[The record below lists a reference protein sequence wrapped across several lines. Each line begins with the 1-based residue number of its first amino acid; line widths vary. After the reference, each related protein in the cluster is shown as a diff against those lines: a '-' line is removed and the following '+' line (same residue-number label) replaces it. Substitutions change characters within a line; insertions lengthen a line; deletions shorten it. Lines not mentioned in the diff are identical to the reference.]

1 MRRPALFLA
10 AVALSWLGTNG
21 DVPAADGAPA
31 IRPLKDFPVWAKMD
45 GLWKGD
51 LDYLDGEGEF
61 ITKDYDALFEITIKG
76 ATYHQINWMFY
87 PPGPSAAF
95 ASLGLAKPGE
105 GVEVVLN
112 TYGSAIDDKGTMRV
126 DLIDHRFDFEG
137 GELTTVVNEHV
148 ALYEYINPKNGVRQ
162 HTQMVNMAAP
172 GLRVRSAQ
180 GIDPNEYRLDPVS
193 GEAQVNERGEKI
205 RNPRFN
211 KPRSFSL
218 YREVMIPRETREA
231 ELEALRKKHNVKVLV
246 KAGPTPQDPS
256 VIRRTDV
263 AVTECDLLANHPFDA
278 ERVSAGVAQEKVDT
292 AKAIP
297 ACLRDQKADPNN
309 GRLTYQ
315 AGRVQFYAGKVKEAY
330 PFLERAA
337 YELDYPQGQFV
348 LGFLHAE
355 GQGVEKDFCKAAVLW
370 RRAAL
375 ADHFYAQYS
384 FGKAALD
391 GRLAACS
398 VRHTPRETLAFLQ
411 AARAKADFTGLER
424 EIDALVE
431 RAKTQIDAQ

>member
-1 MRRPALFLA
+1 MNRSTIFAALA
-10 AVALSWLGTNG
+10 AVSVSL
-21 DVPAADGAPA
+21 AAAAAAETA

-51 LDYLDGEGEF
+51 LDYLDGNGEF
-61 ITKDYDALFEITIKG
+61 ITKDYDALFDITIDG
-76 ATYHQINWMFY
+76 AKYHQINWMFY
-87 PPGPSAAF
+87 PPGPSSAF

-137 GELTTVVNEHV
+137 GELTTVVNDSV

-172 GLRVRSAQ
+172 GVRVRSAQ
-180 GIDPNEYRLDPVS
+180 GIDPNEYLLDPVTR
-193 GEAQVNERGEKI
+193 EPQVNEKGEKVK
-205 RNPRFN
+205 NPRFN
-211 KPRSFSL
+211 RPRSFSL
-218 YREVMIPRETREA
+218 YREVMIPRATREA
-231 ELEALRKKHNVKVLV
+231 ELAALRKKHNVKVLV
-246 KAGPTPQDPS
+246 KAGPTPKDPS
-256 VIRRTDV
+256 VIVRTDV
-263 AVTECDLLANHPFDA
+263 KVTECDLLANHPFDA
-278 ERVSAGVAQEKVDT
+278 NRVSAGVAQEKVDT

-297 ACLRDQKADPNN
+297 VCLRDQKADPDN

-355 GQGVEKDFCKAAVLW
+355 GQGVEKDVCKAAVLW

-384 FGKAALD
+384 FGKGVLD
-391 GRLAACS
+391 GQFKNCS
-398 VRHTPRETLAFLQ
+398 VRHSDGETLAFLQ
-411 AARAKADFTGLER
+411 SARAKANFTGLEK
-424 EIDALVE
+424 EIDGLVE
-431 RAKTQIDAQ
+431 RAKSRVEG